1 LSEAEGSASRSRRML
16 VLCPYPIGKA
26 AGQRLKFEQYYSD
39 WREDGW
45 EITVSPYMDRKLWS
59 VLPERGHTLVKGVG
73 VLKGL
78 FRRVLDLFRIRRFDV
93 VYCFMYVT
101 PVGTPFF
108 EWLVRKLAKTLIY
121 DVEDNVLIGQQMR
134 LQEHPNSLV
143 RLLRGRDKMRTLI
156 RSADHV
162 ITSSPFL
169 NDTCLAINEAHA
181 CTYIS
186 SSVDTDR
193 FVPANR
199 YSNEHGVTIGWT
211 GTFSSRPFL
220 DILRPVFQKLATRR
234 EFRLRVIGNFDYELP
249 GVNLE
254 VVRWT
259 AEREVEDLQAIDIG
273 VYPLPID
280 DWVTGKSGLKAIQYM
295 AFGLPC
301 VATEVGTTPMIIR
314 DGENGIL
321 VRTPEEWVAALER
334 LIDDPALRRRLG
346 EQARRDTVAKYSVR
360 AVARDYRAVLASVMG
375 GGPMSSMGRQS

>member
-1 LSEAEGSASRSRRML
+1 
-16 VLCPYPIGKA
+16 
-26 AGQRLKFEQYYSD
+26 
-39 WREDGW
+39 
-45 EITVSPYMDRKLWS
+45 
-59 VLPERGHTLVKGVG
+59 
-73 VLKGL
+73 
-78 FRRVLDLFRIRRFDV
+78 LFRIRRFDV

-101 PVGTPFF
+101 PVGTPLF
-108 EWLVRKLAKTLIY
+108 EWLVRKLAKKLIY

-193 FVPANR
+193 FVPSNR

-346 EQARRDTVAKYSVR
+346 EQARRDAVAKYSIR

-375 GGPMSSMGRQS
+375 GGPISSMGRQS